1 MRELARII
9 ASILSVYNLL
19 ILVRIFTTWVTPFR
33 QSTPGGILDI
43 IAKITDPF
51 LKIFRKVRF
60 LQFKRFD
67 FTVLLA
73 LMSISIVQNLLSSY
87 AYSGQMSV
95 GYALATILQ
104 SLWWSIGSLLIG
116 IIIVLLI
123 VRLVL
128 TYKKTNNSIQYI
140 MMLNT
145 WLEKILNLVHSV
157 IFQGRE
163 ISDRVLLY
171 TSIVI
176 SVLFYIVM
184 MQVVNFLSSALL
196 SLPF

>member
-1 MRELARII
+1 MREVARII

-19 ILVRIFTTWVTPFR
+19 ILVRIFTTWMSPFK
-33 QSTPGGILDI
+33 QTTSGGIFDT

-51 LKIFRKVRF
+51 LNLFKKVKF
-60 LQFKRFD
+60 LQFKKFD

-87 AYSGQMSV
+87 SFTGEMSV

-104 SLWWSIGSLLIG
+104 SLWWSIGSLLLG

-145 WLEKILNLVHSV
+145 WLEKILNTVHAY
-157 IFQGRE
+157 IFQGKE
-163 ISDRVLLY
+163 ISDRTLLY
-171 TSIVI
+171 TTIVI
-176 SVLFYIVM
+176 SILLYIVM
-184 MQVVNFLSSALL
+184 MQLVNYLASALL
-196 SLPF
+196 SLPI

>member
-19 ILVRIFTTWVTPFR
+19 ILVRIFTTWMSPFK
-33 QSTPGGILDI
+33 QTTSGGIFDT

-51 LKIFRKVRF
+51 LRLFRKVKF

-73 LMSISIVQNLLSSY
+73 LMSISIVQNLLSTY
-87 AYSGQMSV
+87 AYTGQMSV

-104 SLWWSIGSLLIG
+104 SLWWSIGSLLLG

-140 MMLNT
+140 SMLNT
-145 WLEKILNLVHSV
+145 WLEKVLNLVHTY
-157 IFQGRE
+157 IFQGKE
-163 ISDRVLLY
+163 ISDRTLLY
-171 TSIVI
+171 TSIGI
-176 SVLFYIVM
+176 SVLLYIVI
-184 MQVVNFLSSALL
+184 MQLVGFLANALL
-196 SLPF
+196 SLPI

>member
-1 MRELARII
+1 M
-9 ASILSVYNLL
+9 SP
-19 ILVRIFTTWVTPFR
+19 FKQTT
-33 QSTPGGILDI
+33 SGGIFDT

-51 LKIFRKVRF
+51 LRLFRKVKF

-73 LMSISIVQNLLSSY
+73 LMSISIVQNLLSTY
-87 AYSGQMSV
+87 AYTGQMSV

-104 SLWWSIGSLLIG
+104 SLWWSIGSLLLG

-140 MMLNT
+140 SMLNT
-145 WLEKILNLVHSV
+145 WLEKVLNLVHTY
-157 IFQGRE
+157 IFQGKE
-163 ISDRVLLY
+163 ISDRTLLY
-171 TSIVI
+171 TSIGI
-176 SVLFYIVM
+176 FIFLYIVI
-184 MQVVNFLSSALL
+184 MQLVSYLASALL
-196 SLPF
+196 SLPI